1 MGSRPTVDQ
10 KSLKNLCCNS
20 GSRSAARASPAPG
33 VKPRAPS
40 PLSPTKISRTEE
52 KRTLGNLNDRLAAY
66 IERVR
71 TLELENNRL
80 EQQVTTIE
88 ETNSK
93 EIISVRHMYDKELN
107 QVTIVQSNL

>member
-1 MGSRPTVDQ
+1 MPASPSKKTGINAELNVEIS
-10 KSLKNLCCNS
+10 
-20 GSRSAARASPAPG
+20 ASPAPG
-33 VKPRAPS
+33 ARQRPPS
-40 PLSPTKISRTEE
+40 PLSPTKMSRTQE
-52 KRTLGNLNDRLAAY
+52 KRELGALNSRLAAY

-71 TLELENNRL
+71 TLEVDNNRL
-80 EQQVTTIE
+80 EQQMTTIE